1 MEKEFYLV
9 APEHHHYEL
18 GTLIRQILPFAQILA
33 EPKEGVR
40 GIVLSENETRA
51 QLFDECGV
59 LIREKKLENPSS
71 IYQGE
76 ASKNWGKSVI

>member
-1 MEKEFYLV
+1 MEKEFYLI
-9 APEHHHYEL
+9 APENHHYEL

-51 QLFDECGV
+51 QLLDECGV
-59 LIREKKLENPSS
+59 LIREKKFFIKFE
-71 IYQGE
+71 
-76 ASKNWGKSVI
+76 KTC